1 MTFEFLDKFEKLLH
15 AKLVSLAV
23 KKGND
28 NRTWLY
34 SDEVQRTFGW
44 CDSQGIIY
52 SSHLHGC
59 LQVFDAD
66 KQIIASVRTL
76 GDAMGTR
83 RWDFYFIVP
92 LDLAEKALLLG
103 ALPE

>member
-1 MTFEFLDKFEKLLH
+1 MTLEFLDKFEKLLM
-15 AKLVSLAV
+15 AKLASLAV
-23 KKGND
+23 KGD
-28 NRTWLY
+28 GHRTWLY

-44 CDSQGIIY
+44 CDIQGIGC
-52 SSHLHGC
+52 SSHLHHC
-59 LQVFDAD
+59 LQVFDAK
-66 KQIIASVRTL
+66 KQIIASVRVL

-92 LDLAEKALLLG
+92 LDLAKKALLLG